1 MYLATAYNPETR
13 SVLSYKIGKQM
24 TSELALVPILDA
36 LNHFRNPH
44 IIHSDMGSQYTSFN
58 FEDVL
63 KANKIKHSYSLKEY
77 PYDNGRIEAFHSIL
91 KREMIYQRKFRSID
105 EIELAVG

>member
-1 MYLATAYNPETR
+1 
-13 SVLSYKIGKQM
+13 M
-24 TSELALVPILDA
+24 TSELALAPVLDA
-36 LNHFRNPH
+36 LKRFKNPR

-63 KANKIKHSYSLKEY
+63 KINKIKHLYSLKGY

-105 EIELAVG
+105 EIQLAVGNYIHWFNNERISFV